1 LKNLISDYKFH
12 FIGLQETMI
21 KDCDESIIR
30 KFDAP
35 KDYLWL
41 CNPSKGKSGGIL
53 VGIRIEFYDVGVTDQ
68 RNYTKLSKKIFHRG
82 G

>member
-1 LKNLISDYKFH
+1 
-12 FIGLQETMI
+12 MI
-21 KDCDESIIR
+21 KDYDESIIR

-53 VGIRIEFYDVGVTDQ
+53 VEIRIEFYDVG
-68 RNYTKLSKKIFHRG
+68 SFHQG
-82 G
+82 DFML